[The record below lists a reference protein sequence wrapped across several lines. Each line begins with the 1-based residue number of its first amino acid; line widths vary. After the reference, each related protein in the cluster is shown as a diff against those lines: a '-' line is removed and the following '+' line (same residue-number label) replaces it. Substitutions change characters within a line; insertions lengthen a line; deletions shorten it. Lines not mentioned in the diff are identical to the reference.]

1 MRVFLLLF
9 LLFPLL
15 ELAVMIKVGGSIGVL
30 GVLLLIIGA
39 GILGVMLIR
48 VAGPAMALRARE
60 RLARGEMPEAA
71 MLEGLMLAVGGLLLL
86 FPGFISDVLAVVC
99 LLPMTRN
106 LLLRKLRQKAEEQAR
121 RQRAFA
127 DELAARQSQRTN
139 VIDGEYKRHDR

>member
-60 RLARGEMPEAA
+60 RLARGDMPEAA
-71 MLEGLMLAVGGLLLL
+71 MLEGLMLAVAGLLLL
-86 FPGFISDVLAVVC
+86 FPGFISDVLAVLC

-127 DELAARQSQRTN
+127 DDLAARQSQRTN

>member
-1 MRVFLLLF
+1 MRLFLLL
-9 LLFPLL
+9 LLVFPLL
-15 ELAVMIKVGGSIGVL
+15 ELAVLIKVGGSIGAL
-30 GVLLLIIGA
+30 AVLLLVIGS
-39 GILGVMLIR
+39 GLLGVTLIR

-86 FPGFISDVLAVVC
+86 FPGFISDAMAVVC

-106 LLLRKLRQKAEEQAR
+106 FLLRKLRRKAEEQAR

-127 DELAARQSQRTN
+127 DDLAARQSQHTH

>member
-1 MRVFLLLF
+1 MRLFLLLF

-15 ELAVMIKVGGSIGVL
+15 ELVVMIKVGGAIGALAV
-30 GVLLLIIGA
+30 VLLIVGS
-39 GILGVMLIR
+39 GILGVTLIR
-48 VAGPAMALRARE
+48 IAGPAMALRARE

-86 FPGFISDVLAVVC
+86 FPGFLSDALAVVC

-106 LLLRKLRQKAEEQAR
+106 LLLRKIRRKAEEQAA

-127 DELAARQSQRTN
+127 DDLTARQSRHTN

>member
-15 ELAVMIKVGGSIGVL
+15 ELAVMIKVGSSIGVL
-30 GVLLLIIGA
+30 AVLLLIVGA
-39 GILGVMLIR
+39 GILGIMLIR

-71 MLEGLMLAVGGLLLL
+71 MLDGLMLAVGGLLLL

-106 LLLRKLRQKAEEQAR
+106 LLLRKIRRKAEEQAR

-127 DELAARQSQRTN
+127 DDLAARQSQHTH

>member
-1 MRVFLLLF
+1 M
-9 LLFPLL
+9 
-15 ELAVMIKVGGSIGVL
+15 
-30 GVLLLIIGA
+30 
-39 GILGVMLIR
+39 
-48 VAGPAMALRARE
+48 
-60 RLARGEMPEAA
+60 
-71 MLEGLMLAVGGLLLL
+71 LL

-127 DELAARQSQRTN
+127 DDLAARQSQRTN

>member
-30 GVLLLIIGA
+30 AVLLLIIGA

-60 RLARGEMPEAA
+60 RLARGDMPEAA
-71 MLEGLMLAVGGLLLL
+71 MLEGLMLAVAGLLLL
-86 FPGFISDVLAVVC
+86 FPGFISDVLAVLC

-127 DELAARQSQRTN
+127 DDLAARQSQRTN

>member
-71 MLEGLMLAVGGLLLL
+71 MLEGLMLPSVAYCCCSPV
-86 FPGFISDVLAVVC
+86 SLATC
-99 LLPMTRN
+99 WRWSACC
-106 LLLRKLRQKAEEQAR
+106 R
-121 RQRAFA
+121 
-127 DELAARQSQRTN
+127 
-139 VIDGEYKRHDR
+139 

>member
-48 VAGPAMALRARE
+48 VAGPATALRARE

-127 DELAARQSQRTN
+127 DDLAARQSQRTN